1 MRYSVLLYD
10 CAKQYSST
18 PKHKERQTHRRT
30 ITQTHRR
37 TIAQE
42 NNRTRRQSHK
52 RIILQEHNYTD
63 VESSTSQ
70 NGGANHQKIQANF
83 EAGGG
88 CQIDELVTQA
98 LVLNWKM
105 GKKCFCDTTDFL

>member
-1 MRYSVLLYD
+1 MLVRYSVLLYD

-18 PKHKERQTHRRT
+18 PKHKER
-30 ITQTHRR
+30 QTHRR

-70 NGGANHQKIQANF
+70 NGGANHQKIQAIF